1 MFVEYIWIDGSTPTQ
16 TLRSKTKIIPANSL
30 DVRSDA
36 MTSTAPYVVKFVD
49 DHGDHYLAPTA
60 ETLPLWSFDGSST
73 NQADGDSSDC
83 VLKPVFV
90 CPDPIRGKGNYLAMC
105 EVFEADGVTPHHTN
119 TRAKLRAIFDNPDYA
134 GAMVHEFNGAWFGFE
149 QEYTLF
155 SGATPLGFA
164 NDRRFPA
171 AQGPYY
177 CGVGADEV
185 YGRELAEEHAKKC
198 FDAGLTISGINAE
211 VMPGQW
217 EFQVGP
223 VTALEGGDML
233 WIARWL
239 LYRIGEEYGINA
251 TLDPKPVPGDW
262 NGAGMHTNFST
273 ENMRTPGG
281 MTFINGWC
289 KTAASEDRIAAH
301 LAAYG
306 DGLEMR
312 LTGKHETCSITDF
325 KYGVSDRTASIRIP
339 VQTAVDGHGYLED
352 RRPNANACPYAV
364 ATEMLETSAVSRMS
378 LLGTTGASLS

>member
-1 MFVEYIWIDGSTPTQ
+1 MFVEYIWIDGTTPTQ
-16 TLRSKTKIIPANSL
+16 TLRSKTRIMDDKHKAKVIKQSFNTTNPIENPLLPA
-30 DVRSDA
+30 
-36 MTSTAPYVVKFVD
+36 
-49 DHGDHYLAPTA
+49 
-60 ETLPLWSFDGSST
+60 WSFDGSST
-73 NQADGDSSDC
+73 NQAAGDDSDC
-83 VLKPVFV
+83 VLVPVYV
-90 CPDPIRGKGNYLAMC
+90 VPDPIRGAGNYLAMC
-105 EVFEADGVTPHHTN
+105 EVFNADGKTPHASN
-119 TRAKLRAIFDNPDYA
+119 TRAGLRAVFNDPDFE
-134 GAMVHEFNGAWFGFE
+134 GAMQTEFESAWFGYE

-155 SGATPLGFA
+155 AGATPLGFS

-177 CGVGADEV
+177 CGVGSDQV
-185 YGRELAEEHAKKC
+185 YGRELVEEHAKAC

-217 EFQVGP
+217 EFQIGP

-239 LYRIGEEYGINA
+239 LYRIGETYGVNA

-273 ENMRTPGG
+273 ENMRNPGG
-281 MTFINGWC
+281 MDFIKAFC
-289 KTAASEDRIAAH
+289 DAAGQTDRINAH

-306 DGLEMR
+306 DGLELR
-312 LTGKHETCSITDF
+312 LTGKHETCSMQDY

-339 VQTAVDGHGYLED
+339 VETAKVGYGYLED

-364 ATEMLETSAVSRMS
+364 ATEMLTTSAISRVAMLS
-378 LLGTTGASLS
+378 KASKELTVN